1 MSDPYYNE
9 GVGHGGFVATYT
21 TAGSVVMESFNRDR
35 PSSHVINVPT
45 AIGAPS
51 KWAGVSGFE
60 TASGTAQLPV
70 TAGTV
75 TLIGLGDDF
84 TAPST
89 HGGGSWVVIN
99 VGAAFQMGDYWK
111 AAVTLQKKYN

>member
-1 MSDPYYNE
+1 MADPFYNE
-9 GVGHGGFVATYT
+9 GVGHGGFVATFT
-21 TAGSVVMESFNRDR
+21 TAGSVTIEGFTRDR

-60 TASGTAQLPV
+60 TASATAQLPV

-75 TLIGLGDDF
+75 TLLTLGDDM

-89 HGGGSWVVIN
+89 HGGGSWVIIGVS
-99 VGAAFQMGDYWK
+99 AAFQLGDYWK
-111 AAVTLQKKYN
+111 ANVTFQKKYN